1 MPGGRYAAVLV
12 PAMLLAACASGGKV
26 GAGGVLLVPPE
37 RLGKGC
43 EPWDQP
49 TPLPSASA
57 LFKSGVLEQAAGGF
71 RGGTLLL
78 AMRFD
83 QDGQLDR
90 FASIGGSTPDSL
102 RVPLERIVRQAI
114 VPDKRYASGSFRVL
128 LAATDSLSITVG
140 RSEYCPPVVV
150 SGAAGTG
157 SVTVDMPVE
166 QASSIR
172 PVRYSVL
179 VNASGRIVQSKLI
192 QSSGNRT
199 IDDEIL
205 RGFPNWRLRP
215 ATLDSVPI
223 AAWMD
228 VPKR

>member
-1 MPGGRYAAVLV
+1 MRSFVVMIVCLALAGCAA
-12 PAMLLAACASGGKV
+12 GGKS
-26 GAGGVLLVPPE
+26 ASSGVLLIPPE

-43 EPWDQP
+43 EAWGQP
-49 TPLPSASA
+49 TALPTASA
-57 LFKSGVLEQAAGGF
+57 LFKPGALETASGEL
-71 RGGTLLL
+71 RSGTLL
-78 AMRFD
+78 AAVRFD
-83 QDGQLDR
+83 QDGRLDR
-90 FASIGGSTPDSL
+90 LASIGGSAPDSL
-102 RVPLERIVRQAI
+102 RVPLELVVRQAI
-114 VPDKRYASGSFRVL
+114 VPDKRYASGSLRVL

-150 SGAAGTG
+150 SGAATSG

-172 PVRYSVL
+172 PARYSVL
-179 VNASGRIVQSKLI
+179 VNTSGRIVQSKLI

-215 ATLDSVPI
+215 ALLDSVPI
-223 AAWMD
+223 SAWMD
-228 VPKR
+228 VPAR

>member
-12 PAMLLAACASGGKV
+12 PAMLLA
-26 GAGGVLLVPPE
+26 
-37 RLGKGC
+37 
-43 EPWDQP
+43 
-49 TPLPSASA
+49 
-57 LFKSGVLEQAAGGF
+57 
-71 RGGTLLL
+71 
-78 AMRFD
+78 MRFD
-83 QDGQLDR
+83 QDGKLDR